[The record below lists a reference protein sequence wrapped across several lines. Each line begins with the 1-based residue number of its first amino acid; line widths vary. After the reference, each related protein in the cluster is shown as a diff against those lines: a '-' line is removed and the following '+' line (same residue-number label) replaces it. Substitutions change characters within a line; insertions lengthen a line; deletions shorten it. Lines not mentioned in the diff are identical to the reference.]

1 MSRGVNLVILM
12 GNVGRDPEVRYMPSG
27 GAVANFSLATS
38 KQWKK
43 DGEPQEKTEW
53 HRIVC
58 FNRTAEVVGEYVKK
72 GTQVY
77 LRGELQTRKWQ
88 DKNTGQDRYT
98 TEIVANEIQFIGG
111 GAASHA
117 NSGHTNGASSGTNQ
131 NAPAFADAFDPDDP
145 NSVPF

>member
-12 GNVGRDPEVRYMPSG
+12 GKVGRDPEVRYMPSG

-131 NAPAFADAFDPDDP
+131 NAPVFADAFDPDDP